1 MPCIRKNVNFEN
13 VNLKSKKMS
22 TKNLTLIVVV
32 ILVLLLGGCGCSSY
46 NGLVR
51 VDQDVKTAWSN
62 VETNYQR
69 RTDLYNSVVK
79 TIEGSANFE
88 KSTLKEVI
96 AARASATSVHVDIND
111 SASLARYQQ
120 AQGQLQGSFSRLMA
134 VAEAYPDLKT
144 TKSFQDFQT
153 NIEGTE
159 NRINVA
165 RRDFNTAVNAYNMK
179 VKIFPNNIFAGVFGF
194 HEKPYYKSDAG
205 SENAPDIQ
213 FNIK

>member
-1 MPCIRKNVNFEN
+1 MGKNINFDD
-13 VNLKSKKMS
+13 VNLKSKKMN
-22 TKNLTLIVVV
+22 TKNLTLIIIV
-32 ILVLLLGGCGCSSY
+32 ILVLLLGGCGCNSY

-51 VDQDVKTAWSN
+51 VDQDVKTSWSN

-96 AARASATSVHVDIND
+96 AARAKATSVQVDIND

-165 RRDFNTAVNAYNMK
+165 RRDFNSAVNSYNMRVK
-179 VKIFPNNIFAGVFGF
+179 VFPNNIFAGIFGF
-194 HEKPYYKSDAG
+194 HEKPYYKADVG
-205 SENAPDIQ
+205 SENAPEIQ